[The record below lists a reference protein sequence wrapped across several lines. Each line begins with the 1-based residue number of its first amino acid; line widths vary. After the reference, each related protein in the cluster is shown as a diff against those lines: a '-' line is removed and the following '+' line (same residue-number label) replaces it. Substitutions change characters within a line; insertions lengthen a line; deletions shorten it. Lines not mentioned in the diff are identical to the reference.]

1 MSMYPQQQA
10 YSQPSFPHGFP
21 PQPPSYALPSSSSIY
36 PVDPGAFRCDYTAR
50 LAGLT
55 DNSRVIIQALSMY
68 AHDFSRW
75 GDVVTQCIEVHIRR
89 VPPEI
94 KLPAFYLVD
103 ALSKNVFDP
112 YAGLFASIVAPL
124 FLETYQ
130 QVDQQTRGKMEEMLL
145 TWRTGAPNGRELFGI
160 GPQLAIE
167 RGIWP
172 SNSGQGS
179 SHSNNAFVSKSQ
191 VLSELEFA
199 LRQKERILQNN
210 PYDTV
215 ASNHIGILSQL
226 RKLVETGVSQ
236 EELGQIL
243 AQLRAL
249 VRPIPTNLAP
259 PPAPASVKYPPTVP
273 YPSSFTYHQ
282 SVVPNGASL
291 VHHQYPMAQT
301 LTYTNS
307 AQQIQPPDTSR
318 PLSNP
323 VVAGTAP
330 PAIPNISGLFEALV
344 KAGVVSATS
353 TPTGAGVTIQA
364 QDDSK
369 PQSRDTQLPRESS
382 VEDARV
388 YRKAILAEDVKFSS
402 TEISRHR
409 PNIVHFLYGRM
420 PVQCKQCGLRFS
432 DTAQGKKIMQEHLDM
447 HFRQNRKASQSVGR
461 GHSRSWFLGVEDWIR
476 DLPYS
481 SGDKDMTGFSS
492 RLSNAKA
499 VASAESA
506 RRDAELRAR
515 FVVVPPGDE
524 AKHVTCPICKETFK
538 SEFNEEDEEWIWKN
552 ALKLDDKIYH
562 ATCHAEA
569 LLTSGS
575 LSARLRQG
583 FMGSRSGTPDA
594 PSSRATP
601 PQLGKAESPSPS
613 SKLGIK
619 RKVEVD
625 STDGRPDGSPPLKK
639 VILASA

>member
-1 MSMYPQQQA
+1 MSMYPQQQQA
-10 YSQPSFPHGFP
+10 FSQAPFPHAYP
-21 PQPPSYALPSSSSIY
+21 PHQSSYALPSSPVY
-36 PVDPGAFRCDYTAR
+36 PIDPVSFRCDYTAR

-55 DNSRVIIQALSMY
+55 DNSRLIIQGLSMY

-75 GDVVTQCIEVHIRR
+75 GDVVTQCIEAHIRR

-145 TWRTGAPNGRELFGI
+145 TWRTGAPNGRELFGV
-160 GPQLAIE
+160 GPQVAIE

-179 SHSNNAFVSKSQ
+179 SHSTNAFVSKSQ

-199 LRQKERILQNN
+199 LRQKERNLQSN
-210 PYDTV
+210 PFDTV
-215 ASNHIGILSQL
+215 AQNHISILSQL
-226 RKLVETGVSQ
+226 RKLVEAGVSQ
-236 EELGQIL
+236 DELAQIL

-249 VRPIPTNLAP
+249 VRPTPAP
-259 PPAPASVKYPPTVP
+259 PPAFAPTKYPSALP
-273 YPSSFTYHQ
+273 YPPSFTYHQ
-282 SVVPNGASL
+282 TVVPTSASL
-291 VHHQYPMAQT
+291 VHPQYSQAHAP
-301 LTYTNS
+301 TYANS
-307 AQQIQPPDTSR
+307 AQQFQASETPR
-318 PLSNP
+318 LAVSNP
-323 VVAGTAP
+323 VVASTAP
-330 PAIPNISGLFEALV
+330 PAITNISGLFEALV

-353 TPTGAGVTIQA
+353 TPTGAGATA
-364 QDDSK
+364 QVQDEN
-369 PQSRDTQLPRESS
+369 RTLPPSESS
-382 VEDARV
+382 VEDARA
-388 YRKAILAEDVKFSS
+388 YRTAILAEDVKFSS
-402 TEISRHR
+402 AEISRHR
-409 PNIVHFLYGRM
+409 PNIVHYLYDRM
-420 PVQCKQCGLRFS
+420 AVQCKQCGLRFS
-432 DTAQGKKIMQEHLDM
+432 ETTQGKKTMQEHLDM

-461 GHSRSWFLGVEDWIR
+461 GHSRSWFLGVEDWIH

-481 SGDKDMTGFSS
+481 SDDKDAGLSS
-492 RLSNAKA
+492 RLSNAKTIA
-499 VASAESA
+499 TAESA
-506 RRDAELRAR
+506 KRDAELRAR

-524 AKHVTCPICKETFK
+524 AKHITCPICKEVFK
-538 SEFNEEDEEWIWKN
+538 SEFNEDDEEWIWKN
-552 ALKLDDKIYH
+552 ALKIDDKIYH

-569 LLTSGS
+569 LVNSGS
-575 LSARLRQG
+575 LTARLRQG
-583 FMGSRSGTPDA
+583 FAGSRSGTPDA

-601 PQLGKAESPSPS
+601 PRSGKAESPSPN

-625 STDGRPDGSPPLKK
+625 NSDGQYDGSPPLKK

>member
-1 MSMYPQQQA
+1 
-10 YSQPSFPHGFP
+10 
-21 PQPPSYALPSSSSIY
+21 
-36 PVDPGAFRCDYTAR
+36 
-50 LAGLT
+50 
-55 DNSRVIIQALSMY
+55 MY

-130 QVDQQTRGKMEEMLL
+130 QADQQTRGKMEEMLL
-145 TWRTGAPNGRELFGI
+145 TWRTGAPNGRELFGV

-172 SNSGQGS
+172 SNPGQGP
-179 SHSNNAFVSKSQ
+179 SHSSNAFVSKSQ

-199 LRQKERILQNN
+199 LRQKERILQSN
-210 PYDTV
+210 PYDSVT
-215 ASNHIGILSQL
+215 SNHIGVLSQL
-226 RKLVETGVSQ
+226 RKLVEAGVSQ
-236 EELGQIL
+236 EELAQIL
-243 AQLRAL
+243 AQLRTL
-249 VRPIPTNLAP
+249 VRPSPTNLP
-259 PPAPASVKYPPTVP
+259 PPPPPVPVKYPPTAA
-273 YPSSFTYHQ
+273 YPQTFAYHQ
-282 SVVPNGASL
+282 TAAPNGASL
-291 VHHQYPMAQT
+291 VQSQYPMAHT
-301 LTYTNS
+301 PTYANS
-307 AQQIQPPDTSR
+307 AQQIQTPDISR
-318 PLSNP
+318 PLSNSA
-323 VVAGTAP
+323 VASAAP

-353 TPTGAGVTIQA
+353 TPTGAGATIHA
-364 QDDSK
+364 QSDSK
-369 PQSRDTQLPRESS
+369 PEFHVTQSPRESN

-402 TEISRHR
+402 AEISRHR
-409 PNIVHFLYGRM
+409 PNIVHFLYDRM

-432 DTAQGKKIMQEHLDM
+432 DTAQGKKTMQEHLDM

-506 RRDAELRAR
+506 KRDAEIRAR

-524 AKHVTCPICKETFK
+524 AKHVTCPICKEAFK

-552 ALKLDDKIYH
+552 ALRVDDKIYH

-583 FMGSRSGTPDA
+583 FIGSRSGTPDV
-594 PSSRATP
+594 PSSRRATP
-601 PQLGKAESPSPS
+601 PQLGKAELPSPS
-613 SKLGIK
+613 SKLGFK

-625 STDGRPDGSPPLKK
+625 NTDGRPDGSPPLKK